1 MTWDIPAMVQSITGL
16 VNKFVPDRD
25 AQIKIQHEVQTKLL
39 DMQSQQLA
47 AQSDVNKIEAAHKS
61 VFVAGWRPFVG
72 WVCGAGLAWEFVLAP
87 IVAWTAALCGY
98 TGTLPEIASE
108 HLFEL
113 VLAML
118 GMAGWRTLDKIKHVD
133 TKLVEVR
140 KATKA

>member
-47 AQSDVNKIEAAHKS
+47 AQSDTNKIEAQHQS

-87 IVAWTAALCGY
+87 VVAWAAALAGY
-98 TGTLPEIASE
+98 TGTLPTIASE

-118 GMAGWRTLDKIKHVD
+118 GMAGWRTLDKIRGVD
-133 TKLVEVR
+133 TKQVEVR
-140 KATKA
+140 TATKA